1 MSDNKKDD
9 VIDFDELDELPDV
22 VLGEKTR
29 AMRILRENGQVV
41 EEKPHLPEANV
52 NEALDQVNVYEQT
65 TDVPHVEDLL
75 KEEIKVSKE
84 NEIEKTITLDK
95 NTNLDLVA
103 KQSNDFEKT
112 IVLKKDADLNLEVQK
127 HKSIENTV
135 VLEKENDLDLEGLKK
150 GQKYRNGTKIDYLGN
165 EVEIEDFNP
174 NTSRYKIVD
183 NGRTKWV
190 TDKNLK
196 LIDPEIPASLQDED
210 PGVEDELS
218 EVLETKE
225 EVITQE
231 VDSKTAPNELTEV
244 YDKEVE
250 KSVPKHARTNKQPV
264 VKTNPIS
271 FEELYKDEYVP
282 HIETEEERALRMK
295 KRKTTPKMQKIV
307 TVILLFL
314 LIILGIGVFTLYT
327 GLQPVSSTSEEVQFM
342 VEDGSTARD
351 VANKLQEEGIIK
363 NADVAYTYVRLNHL
377 TDVKQGLFTLDK
389 SWGIKQMFTYL
400 NDQNA
405 AKKDQVAVTI
415 IEGDW
420 AKDAAKKFE
429 EVTNVTSDELLAL
442 WNNKDWIKSQQE
454 NYPFLTDEMFKDGVR
469 IYLEGYLAPDTY
481 YLNKE
486 TTAEEITTTLLNQ
499 TLAVFNKYK
508 DQIEASD
515 HSIAEIYTMASII
528 QYEAGTNPDDLAK
541 VASVFYNR
549 LNQGMMLQSSVTVC
563 YAIDFDKQE
572 DNWQTCEVN
581 PDYESPYNTYKHTGL
596 TPGPIENAGEAA
608 ILAAINPADTNYLY
622 FMAEVCPGGD
632 GTVHYAETLDE
643 HNANVSK
650 YLNCY

>member
-1 MSDNKKDD
+1 MSDNTKKDEI
-9 VIDFDELDELPDV
+9 IDFDELDELPDV

-41 EEKPHLPEANV
+41 EENKQESKANV
-52 NEALDQVNVYEQT
+52 NEALDRVNVYDQAT
-65 TDVPHVEDLL
+65 GVPHVDDLL
-75 KEEIKVSKE
+75 KEEIKVTKTEE
-84 NEIEKTITLDK
+84 NDI
-95 NTNLDLVA
+95 
-103 KQSNDFEKT
+103 EKT
-112 IVLKKDADLNLEVQK
+112 IVL
-127 HKSIENTV
+127 
-135 VLEKENDLDLEGLKK
+135 EKNNDDLDLEGLKE

-174 NTSRYKIVD
+174 NTARYKIVD

-196 LIDPEIPASLQDED
+196 LIDPEIPASLQDDD

-218 EVLETKE
+218 EALESKDNIVEMNSTE
-225 EVITQE
+225 NTEV
-231 VDSKTAPNELTEV
+231 PNELTVV
-244 YDKEVE
+244 YDKNLE
-250 KSVPKHARTNKQPV
+250 KSEPKHARTNKQTV

-282 HIETEEERALRMK
+282 HIETEEERAIRMK
-295 KRKTTPKMQKIV
+295 KRKTTPMMQKIV
-307 TVILLFL
+307 TVILLVL
-314 LIILGIGVFTLYT
+314 LILLGIGVYTLYS
-327 GLQPVSSTSEEVQFM
+327 GLQPVSSTSEEVKFM
-342 VEDGSTARD
+342 VEEGSTAKD
-351 VANKLQEEGIIK
+351 VAKKLQEEGIIK
-363 NADVAYTYVRLNHL
+363 NADVAYTYVRFNNL
-377 TDVKQGLFTLDK
+377 TDVKQGVFTLDK
-389 SWGIKQMFTYL
+389 SWDIKQLFTYL

-429 EVTNVTSDELLAL
+429 EVTNVTSDELLKL
-442 WNNKDWIKSQQE
+442 WNNKDWINSQKE
-454 NYPFLTDEMFKDGVR
+454 KYPFITDEMFKDGVR

-486 TTAEEITTTLLNQ
+486 TTAEEITTTLLDQ
-499 TLAVFNKYK
+499 TLTVFNKYK
-508 DQIEASD
+508 DQIEASN

-528 QYEAGTNPDDLAK
+528 QYEAGTNPEDLAK

-572 DNWQTCEVN
+572 DNWQACEVN

-608 ILAAINPADTNYLY
+608 LQAAISPADTNYLY

-650 YLNCY
+650 YLTCY

>member
-65 TDVPHVEDLL
+65 TGVPHVEDLL

-95 NTNLDLVA
+95 NTNLDLGA

-225 EVITQE
+225 EVKTQE

-314 LIILGIGVFTLYT
+314 LIILGIGVFTLYS

>member
-1 MSDNKKDD
+1 MSDNTKKDEI
-9 VIDFDELDELPDV
+9 IDFDELDELPDV

-41 EEKPHLPEANV
+41 EENKQESKANV
-52 NEALDQVNVYEQT
+52 NEALDQVNVYDQAT
-65 TDVPHVEDLL
+65 GVPHVDDLL
-75 KEEIKVSKE
+75 KEEIKVTKTEE
-84 NEIEKTITLDK
+84 NDI
-95 NTNLDLVA
+95 
-103 KQSNDFEKT
+103 EKT
-112 IVLKKDADLNLEVQK
+112 IVL
-127 HKSIENTV
+127 
-135 VLEKENDLDLEGLKK
+135 EKNNNDLDLEGLKE

-196 LIDPEIPASLQDED
+196 LIDPEIPASLQDDD

-218 EVLETKE
+218 EALETKE
-225 EVITQE
+225 DILEINPTENTEVP
-231 VDSKTAPNELTEV
+231 DELTVV
-244 YDKEVE
+244 YDKNLE
-250 KSVPKHARTNKQPV
+250 KSEPKHARTNKQTV

-282 HIETEEERALRMK
+282 HIETEEERAIRMK
-295 KRKTTPKMQKIV
+295 KRKTTPMVQKIV
-307 TVILLFL
+307 TVILLVL
-314 LIILGIGVFTLYT
+314 LILLGIGVYTLYS
-327 GLQPVSSTSEEVQFM
+327 GLQPVSSTSEEVKFM
-342 VEDGSTARD
+342 VEEGSTAKD
-351 VANKLQEEGIIK
+351 VAKKLQEEGIIK
-363 NADVAYTYVRLNHL
+363 NADVAYTYVRFNNL
-377 TDVKQGLFTLDK
+377 TDVKQGVFTLDK
-389 SWGIKQMFTYL
+389 SWDIKQLFTYL

-429 EVTNVTSDELLAL
+429 EVTNVTSDELLKL
-442 WNNKDWIKSQQE
+442 WNNKDWINSQKE
-454 NYPFLTDEMFKDGVR
+454 KYPFITDEMFKDGVR

-486 TTAEEITTTLLNQ
+486 TTAEEITTTLLDQ
-499 TLAVFNKYK
+499 TLTVFNKYK
-508 DQIEASD
+508 DQIEASN

-528 QYEAGTNPDDLAK
+528 QYEAGTNPEDLAK

-572 DNWQTCEVN
+572 DNWQACEVN

-608 ILAAINPADTNYLY
+608 LQAAISPADTNYLY

-650 YLNCY
+650 YLTCY

>member
-22 VLGEKTR
+22 VLGDKTR

-65 TDVPHVEDLL
+65 TGVPHVEDLL

-95 NTNLDLVA
+95 NTNLDLGA

-225 EVITQE
+225 EVKTQE

>member
-1 MSDNKKDD
+1 MSDNTKKDEI
-9 VIDFDELDELPDV
+9 IDFDELDELPDV

-41 EEKPHLPEANV
+41 EENKQESKANV
-52 NEALDQVNVYEQT
+52 NEALDRVNVYDQAT
-65 TDVPHVEDLL
+65 GVPHVDDLL
-75 KEEIKVSKE
+75 KEEIKVTKTEE
-84 NEIEKTITLDK
+84 NDI
-95 NTNLDLVA
+95 
-103 KQSNDFEKT
+103 EKT
-112 IVLKKDADLNLEVQK
+112 IVL
-127 HKSIENTV
+127 
-135 VLEKENDLDLEGLKK
+135 EKNNDDLDFEGLKE

-174 NTSRYKIVD
+174 NTARYKIVD

-196 LIDPEIPASLQDED
+196 LIDPEIPASLQDDD

-218 EVLETKE
+218 EALESKDNIVEMNSTE
-225 EVITQE
+225 NTEV
-231 VDSKTAPNELTEV
+231 PNELTVV
-244 YDKEVE
+244 YDKNLE
-250 KSVPKHARTNKQPV
+250 KSEPKHARTNKQTV

-282 HIETEEERALRMK
+282 HIETEEERAIRMK
-295 KRKTTPKMQKIV
+295 KRKTTPMMQKIV
-307 TVILLFL
+307 TMILLVL
-314 LIILGIGVFTLYT
+314 LILLGIGVYTLYS
-327 GLQPVSSTSEEVQFM
+327 GLQPVSSTSEEVKFM
-342 VEDGSTARD
+342 VEEGSTAKD
-351 VANKLQEEGIIK
+351 VAKKLQEEGIIK
-363 NADVAYTYVRLNHL
+363 NADVAYTYVRFNNL
-377 TDVKQGLFTLDK
+377 TDVKQGVFTLDK
-389 SWGIKQMFTYL
+389 SWDIKQLFTYL

-429 EVTNVTSDELLAL
+429 EVTNVTSDELLKL
-442 WNNKDWIKSQQE
+442 WNNKDWINSQKE
-454 NYPFLTDEMFKDGVR
+454 KYPFITDEMFKDGVR

-486 TTAEEITTTLLNQ
+486 TTAEEITTTLLDQ
-499 TLAVFNKYK
+499 TLTVFNKYK
-508 DQIEASD
+508 DQIEASN

-528 QYEAGTNPDDLAK
+528 QYEAGTNPEDLAK

-572 DNWQTCEVN
+572 DNWQACEVN

-608 ILAAINPADTNYLY
+608 LQAAISPADTNYLY

-650 YLNCY
+650 YLTCY

>member
-1 MSDNKKDD
+1 MSDNTKKDEI
-9 VIDFDELDELPDV
+9 IDFDELDELPDV

-41 EEKPHLPEANV
+41 EENKQESKANV
-52 NEALDQVNVYEQT
+52 NEALDRVNVYDQAT
-65 TDVPHVEDLL
+65 GVPHVDDLL
-75 KEEIKVSKE
+75 KEEIKVTKTEE
-84 NEIEKTITLDK
+84 NDI
-95 NTNLDLVA
+95 
-103 KQSNDFEKT
+103 EKT
-112 IVLKKDADLNLEVQK
+112 IVL
-127 HKSIENTV
+127 
-135 VLEKENDLDLEGLKK
+135 EKNNDELDLEGLKE

-174 NTSRYKIVD
+174 NTARYKIVD

-196 LIDPEIPASLQDED
+196 LIDPEIPASLQDD
-210 PGVEDELS
+210 DHGVEDELS
-218 EVLETKE
+218 EALESKDNIVEMNSTE
-225 EVITQE
+225 NTEV
-231 VDSKTAPNELTEV
+231 PNELTVV
-244 YDKEVE
+244 YDKNLE
-250 KSVPKHARTNKQPV
+250 KSEPKHARTNKQTV

-282 HIETEEERALRMK
+282 HIETEEERAIRMK
-295 KRKTTPKMQKIV
+295 KRKTTPMMQKIV
-307 TVILLFL
+307 TVILLVL
-314 LIILGIGVFTLYT
+314 LILLGIGVYTLYS
-327 GLQPVSSTSEEVQFM
+327 GLQPVSSTSEEVKFM
-342 VEDGSTARD
+342 VEEGSTAKD
-351 VANKLQEEGIIK
+351 VAKKLQEEGIIK
-363 NADVAYTYVRLNHL
+363 NADVAYTYVRFNNL
-377 TDVKQGLFTLDK
+377 TDVKQGVFTLDK
-389 SWGIKQMFTYL
+389 SWDIKQLFTYL

-429 EVTNVTSDELLAL
+429 EVTNVTSDELLKL
-442 WNNKDWIKSQQE
+442 WNNKDWINSQKE
-454 NYPFLTDEMFKDGVR
+454 KYPFITDEMFKDGVR

-486 TTAEEITTTLLNQ
+486 TTAEEITTTLLDQ
-499 TLAVFNKYK
+499 TLTVFNKYK
-508 DQIEASD
+508 DQIEASN

-528 QYEAGTNPDDLAK
+528 QYEAGTNPEDLAK

-572 DNWQTCEVN
+572 DNWQACEVN

-608 ILAAINPADTNYLY
+608 LQAAISPADTNYLY

-650 YLNCY
+650 YLTCY

>member
-1 MSDNKKDD
+1 MSDNTKKDEI
-9 VIDFDELDELPDV
+9 IDFDELDELPDV

-41 EEKPHLPEANV
+41 EENKQESKANV
-52 NEALDQVNVYEQT
+52 NEALDRVNVYDQAT
-65 TDVPHVEDLL
+65 GVPHVDDLL
-75 KEEIKVSKE
+75 KEEIKVTKTEE
-84 NEIEKTITLDK
+84 NDI
-95 NTNLDLVA
+95 
-103 KQSNDFEKT
+103 EKT
-112 IVLKKDADLNLEVQK
+112 IVL
-127 HKSIENTV
+127 
-135 VLEKENDLDLEGLKK
+135 EKNNDELDLEGLKE

-174 NTSRYKIVD
+174 NTARYKIVD

-196 LIDPEIPASLQDED
+196 LIDPEIPASLQDDD

-218 EVLETKE
+218 EALESKDNIVEMNSTE
-225 EVITQE
+225 NTEV
-231 VDSKTAPNELTEV
+231 PNELTVV
-244 YDKEVE
+244 YDKNLE
-250 KSVPKHARTNKQPV
+250 KSEPKHARTNKQTV

-282 HIETEEERALRMK
+282 HIETEEERAIRMK
-295 KRKTTPKMQKIV
+295 KRKTTPMMQKIV
-307 TVILLFL
+307 TVILLVL
-314 LIILGIGVFTLYT
+314 LILLGIGVYTLYS
-327 GLQPVSSTSEEVQFM
+327 GLQPVSSTSEEVKFM
-342 VEDGSTARD
+342 VEEGSTAKD
-351 VANKLQEEGIIK
+351 VAKKLQEEGIIK
-363 NADVAYTYVRLNHL
+363 NADVAYTYVRFNNL
-377 TDVKQGLFTLDK
+377 TDVKQGVFTLDK
-389 SWGIKQMFTYL
+389 SWDIKQLFTYL

-429 EVTNVTSDELLAL
+429 EVTNVTSDELLKL
-442 WNNKDWIKSQQE
+442 WNNKDWINSQKE
-454 NYPFLTDEMFKDGVR
+454 KYPFITDEMFKDGVR

-486 TTAEEITTTLLNQ
+486 TTAEEITTTLLDQ
-499 TLAVFNKYK
+499 TLTVFNKYK
-508 DQIEASD
+508 DQIEASN

-528 QYEAGTNPDDLAK
+528 QYEAGTNPEDLAK

-572 DNWQTCEVN
+572 DNWQACEVN

-608 ILAAINPADTNYLY
+608 LQAAISPADTNYLY

-650 YLNCY
+650 YLTCY

>member
-1 MSDNKKDD
+1 MSDNTKKDEI
-9 VIDFDELDELPDV
+9 IDFDELDELPDV

-41 EEKPHLPEANV
+41 EENKQESKANV
-52 NEALDQVNVYEQT
+52 NEALDRVNVYDQAT
-65 TDVPHVEDLL
+65 GVPHVDDLL
-75 KEEIKVSKE
+75 KEEIKVTKTEE
-84 NEIEKTITLDK
+84 NDI
-95 NTNLDLVA
+95 
-103 KQSNDFEKT
+103 EKT
-112 IVLKKDADLNLEVQK
+112 IVL
-127 HKSIENTV
+127 
-135 VLEKENDLDLEGLKK
+135 EKNNNDLDLEGLKE

-174 NTSRYKIVD
+174 NTARYKIVD

-196 LIDPEIPASLQDED
+196 LIDPEIPASLQDDD

-218 EVLETKE
+218 EALESKDNIVEMNSTE
-225 EVITQE
+225 NTEV
-231 VDSKTAPNELTEV
+231 PNELTVV
-244 YDKEVE
+244 YDKNLE
-250 KSVPKHARTNKQPV
+250 KSEPKHARTNKQTV

-282 HIETEEERALRMK
+282 HIETEEERAIRMK
-295 KRKTTPKMQKIV
+295 KRKTTPMMQKIV
-307 TVILLFL
+307 TVILLVL
-314 LIILGIGVFTLYT
+314 LILLGIGVYTLYS
-327 GLQPVSSTSEEVQFM
+327 GLQPVSSTSEEVKFM
-342 VEDGSTARD
+342 VEEGSTAKD
-351 VANKLQEEGIIK
+351 VAKKLQEEGIIK
-363 NADVAYTYVRLNHL
+363 NADVAYTYVRFNNL
-377 TDVKQGLFTLDK
+377 TDVKQGVFTLDK
-389 SWGIKQMFTYL
+389 SWDIKQLFTYL

-429 EVTNVTSDELLAL
+429 EVTNVTSDELLKL
-442 WNNKDWIKSQQE
+442 WNNKDWINSQKE
-454 NYPFLTDEMFKDGVR
+454 KYPFITDEMFKDGVR

-486 TTAEEITTTLLNQ
+486 TTAEEITTTLLDQ
-499 TLAVFNKYK
+499 TLTVFNKYK
-508 DQIEASD
+508 DQIEASN

-528 QYEAGTNPDDLAK
+528 QYEAGTNPEDLAK

-572 DNWQTCEVN
+572 DNWQACEVN

-608 ILAAINPADTNYLY
+608 LQAAISPADTNYLY

-650 YLNCY
+650 YLTCY

>member
-22 VLGEKTR
+22 VLGDKTR

-95 NTNLDLVA
+95 NTNLDLGA

>member
-1 MSDNKKDD
+1 MSDDTKKDEI
-9 VIDFDELDELPDV
+9 IDFDELDELPDV

-29 AMRILRENGQVV
+29 AMLVLRENGQSIK
-41 EEKPHLPEANV
+41 ETKTTSEANV
-52 NEALDQVNVYEQT
+52 NETLEQVHGYEQT
-65 TDVPHVEDLL
+65 VEISKYNQKEDVD
-75 KEEIKVSKE
+75 
-84 NEIEKTITLDK
+84 
-95 NTNLDLVA
+95 
-103 KQSNDFEKT
+103 KT
-112 IVLKKDADLNLEVQK
+112 IVLKK
-127 HKSIENTV
+127 
-135 VLEKENDLDLEGLKK
+135 KEDFLDLEVLKE
-150 GQKYRNGTKIDYLGN
+150 GQKYKNGTRIDYLGN

-196 LIDPEIPASLQDED
+196 LIDPEIPSSLQDDD

-218 EVLETKE
+218 EALENKE
-225 EVITQE
+225 KVETNQTETSIISE
-231 VDSKTAPNELTEV
+231 ELNEV
-244 YDKEVE
+244 YDKNAE
-250 KSVPKHARTNKQPV
+250 SAIPKHARTNKQPV
-264 VKTNPIS
+264 IKTNPIS

-295 KRKTTPKMQKIV
+295 KRKKTPMIQKIV
-307 TVILLFL
+307 AVILFVL
-314 LIILGIGVFTLYT
+314 LIILGIGIYTLYS
-327 GLQPVSSTSEEVQFM
+327 GLQPVTSTSEEVKFM
-342 VEDGSTARD
+342 VEEGSTAKD

-363 NADVAYTYVRLNHL
+363 NADVAYTYVRLNNL
-377 TDVKQGLFTLDK
+377 TDVKQGVFTLDK
-389 SWGIKQMFTYL
+389 SWDIKQMFTYL

-405 AKKDQVAVTI
+405 AKKDQVSVTI

-429 EVTNVTSDELLAL
+429 EVTNVSSADLLAL
-442 WNNKDWIKSQQE
+442 WNNQDWINSQKDK
-454 NYPFLTDEMFKDGVR
+454 YPFITDEMFKDDVR
-469 IYLEGYLAPDTY
+469 IYLEGYLAPETY
-481 YLNKE
+481 YVNKE
-486 TTAEEITTTLLNQ
+486 TTAEEITTTLLDQ
-499 TLAVFNKYK
+499 SLVVFNKYK

-572 DNWQTCEVN
+572 DNWQSCEVN
-581 PDYESPYNTYKHTGL
+581 PDYDSPYNTYKHTGL

-608 ILAAINPADTNYLY
+608 LQAAISPADTNYLY
-622 FMAEVCPGGD
+622 FMADVCPGGD
-632 GTVHYAETLDE
+632 GTVYYAETLDE

-650 YLNCY
+650 YLTCY

>member
-22 VLGEKTR
+22 VLGDKTR

>member
-1 MSDNKKDD
+1 MSDNTKKDEI
-9 VIDFDELDELPDV
+9 IDFDELDELPDV

-41 EEKPHLPEANV
+41 EENKQESKANV
-52 NEALDQVNVYEQT
+52 NEALDRVNVYDQAT
-65 TDVPHVEDLL
+65 GVPHVDDLL
-75 KEEIKVSKE
+75 KEEIKVTKTEE
-84 NEIEKTITLDK
+84 NDI
-95 NTNLDLVA
+95 
-103 KQSNDFEKT
+103 EKT
-112 IVLKKDADLNLEVQK
+112 IVL
-127 HKSIENTV
+127 
-135 VLEKENDLDLEGLKK
+135 EKNNDDLDLEGLKE

-174 NTSRYKIVD
+174 NTARYKIVD

-196 LIDPEIPASLQDED
+196 LIDPEIPASLQDDD

-218 EVLETKE
+218 EALESKDNIVEMNSTE
-225 EVITQE
+225 NTEV
-231 VDSKTAPNELTEV
+231 PNELTVV
-244 YDKEVE
+244 YDKNLE
-250 KSVPKHARTNKQPV
+250 KSEPKHARTNKQTV

-282 HIETEEERALRMK
+282 HIETEEERAIRMK
-295 KRKTTPKMQKIV
+295 KRKTTPMMQKIV
-307 TVILLFL
+307 TVILLVL
-314 LIILGIGVFTLYT
+314 LILLGIGVYTLYS
-327 GLQPVSSTSEEVQFM
+327 GLQPVSSTNEEVKFM
-342 VEDGSTARD
+342 VEEGSTAKD
-351 VANKLQEEGIIK
+351 VAKKLQEEGIIK
-363 NADVAYTYVRLNHL
+363 NADVAYTYVRFNNL
-377 TDVKQGLFTLDK
+377 TDVKQGVFTLDK
-389 SWGIKQMFTYL
+389 SWDIKQLFTYL

-429 EVTNVTSDELLAL
+429 EVTNVTSDELLKL
-442 WNNKDWIKSQQE
+442 WNNKDWINSQKE
-454 NYPFLTDEMFKDGVR
+454 KYPFITDEMFKDGVR

-486 TTAEEITTTLLNQ
+486 TTAEEITTTLLDQ
-499 TLAVFNKYK
+499 TLTVFNKYK
-508 DQIEASD
+508 DQIEASN

-528 QYEAGTNPDDLAK
+528 QYEAGTNPEDLAK

-572 DNWQTCEVN
+572 DNWQACEVN

-608 ILAAINPADTNYLY
+608 LQAAISPADTNYLY

-650 YLNCY
+650 YLTCY

>member
-1 MSDNKKDD
+1 MSDNTKKDEI
-9 VIDFDELDELPDV
+9 IDFDELDELPDV

-41 EEKPHLPEANV
+41 EENKLESKANV
-52 NEALDQVNVYEQT
+52 NEALDQVNVYDQAT
-65 TDVPHVEDLL
+65 GVPHVDDLL
-75 KEEIKVSKE
+75 KEEIKVTKTEE
-84 NEIEKTITLDK
+84 NDI
-95 NTNLDLVA
+95 
-103 KQSNDFEKT
+103 EKT
-112 IVLKKDADLNLEVQK
+112 IVL
-127 HKSIENTV
+127 
-135 VLEKENDLDLEGLKK
+135 EKNNDDLDLEGLKE

-174 NTSRYKIVD
+174 NTARYKIVD

-196 LIDPEIPASLQDED
+196 LIDPEIPASLQDDD

-218 EVLETKE
+218 EALESKDDIVEINSTE
-225 EVITQE
+225 NTEV
-231 VDSKTAPNELTEV
+231 PNELTVV
-244 YDKEVE
+244 YDKNLE
-250 KSVPKHARTNKQPV
+250 KSEPKHARTNKQTV

-282 HIETEEERALRMK
+282 HIETEEERAIRMK
-295 KRKTTPKMQKIV
+295 KRKTTPMVQKIV
-307 TVILLFL
+307 TVILLVL
-314 LIILGIGVFTLYT
+314 LILLGIGVYTLYS
-327 GLQPVSSTSEEVQFM
+327 GLQPVSSTSDEVKFM
-342 VEDGSTARD
+342 VEEGSTAKD
-351 VANKLQEEGIIK
+351 VAKKLQEEGIIK
-363 NADVAYTYVRLNHL
+363 NADVAYTYVRFNNL
-377 TDVKQGLFTLDK
+377 TDVKQGVFTLDK
-389 SWGIKQMFTYL
+389 SWDIKQLFTYL

-429 EVTNVTSDELLAL
+429 EVTNVTSDELLKL
-442 WNNKDWIKSQQE
+442 WNNKDWINSQKE
-454 NYPFLTDEMFKDGVR
+454 KYPFITDEMFKDGVR

-486 TTAEEITTTLLNQ
+486 TTAEEITTTLLDQ
-499 TLAVFNKYK
+499 TLTVFNKYK
-508 DQIEASD
+508 DQIEASN

-528 QYEAGTNPDDLAK
+528 QYEAGTNPEDLAK

-572 DNWQTCEVN
+572 DNWQACEVN

-608 ILAAINPADTNYLY
+608 LQAAISPADTNYLY

-650 YLNCY
+650 YLTCY